1 MDALEQF
8 KTHGYAEQL
17 KTQIT
22 SDSIPLGHEDLL
34 AFLYNQIINIW
45 HVLHLQFTPIHAELF
60 CIMSQIFLFLLHLC
74 VPSYHMC
81 SICCICISKFQS
93 QYCFIFILVRYYSK
107 QLQPT
112 KLASTLLYCD
122 MYVLCNEAVINC
134 ATQI

>member
-1 MDALEQF
+1 MESVMDALEQF

-34 AFLYNQIINIW
+34 AFLYNQIVNIW

-74 VPSYHMC
+74 VPLPHV
-81 SICCICISKFQS
+81 FH
-93 QYCFIFILVRYYSK
+93 
-107 QLQPT
+107 
-112 KLASTLLYCD
+112 LLYL
-122 MYVLCNEAVINC
+122 YFQIPKSVLFHFHTCKIL
-134 ATQI
+134 Q